1 MSTGEGLQQAVLLSL
16 GLQDKEGFARHVAQ
30 LKPLYSTEELCQAG
44 DAKSLVVGLQLMFLL
59 VENRLAEFHS
69 ELELLTEAERQ
80 IEAIAFP
87 IKLEQFMMVG
97 SFNQVLAATESVP
110 SATFNFFMGSIVKTV
125 RDSIA
130 ECAQAAYAS
139 LSLDAA
145 QKMLMLDSRDE
156 LFDFVASQAW
166 TVEGQTIIFQLND
179 IARSTDVPSMRLL
192 SESLAYATELE
203 RIV

>member
-87 IKLEQFMMVG
+87 IKL
-97 SFNQVLAATESVP
+97 
-110 SATFNFFMGSIVKTV
+110 
-125 RDSIA
+125 
-130 ECAQAAYAS
+130 
-139 LSLDAA
+139 
-145 QKMLMLDSRDE
+145 
-156 LFDFVASQAW
+156 
-166 TVEGQTIIFQLND
+166 
-179 IARSTDVPSMRLL
+179 
-192 SESLAYATELE
+192 
-203 RIV
+203 